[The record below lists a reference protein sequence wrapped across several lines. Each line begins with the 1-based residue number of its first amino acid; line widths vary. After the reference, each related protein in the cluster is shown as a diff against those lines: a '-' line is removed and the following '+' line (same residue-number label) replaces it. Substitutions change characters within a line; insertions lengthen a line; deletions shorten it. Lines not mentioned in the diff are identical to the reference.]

1 MLVREGA
8 GRQGVFAAECGA
20 QGRASKAEVARM
32 TGITRLLAVLI
43 DADNTAP
50 KWTRAICEEM
60 AGLGKAGRGTGNP
73 LDLRL
78 ID

>member
-1 MLVREGA
+1 
-8 GRQGVFAAECGA
+8 
-20 QGRASKAEVARM
+20 M